1 MPTAAAPRAEIVSEE
16 GYAQYG
22 GSDKIID
29 VSSSFLSDGGK
40 AGDYAQ
46 RLYKKGGSQ
55 LQAVEKNDGWIQ
67 FLKLVPTAEPGQ
79 KYSNPLIFE
88 GLLSIEQVT
97 HTIDFDSVT
106 AMTEIS
112 GSIE

>member
-1 MPTAAAPRAEIVSEE
+1 MLCRHRKEIVSEE

-29 VSSSFLSDGGK
+29 VSSSFLSDEGK

-79 KYSNPLIFE
+79 KYSNSLIFE

-97 HTIDFDSVT
+97 HTIDFDAAT
-106 AMTEIS
+106 AITEIS